1 MESLKPRNKL
11 EESLNTVFQ
20 LIDSENISGLQKLT
34 WIEAEIKKCYY
45 EMKSYI
51 NSSYHDEEWS
61 IDIDLWK
68 DDYKNITSI
77 LKQIALK
84 VIWDFF
90 GEEPTAEEVKKYI
103 IEASQNIAWVIE

>member
-1 MESLKPRNKL
+1 
-11 EESLNTVFQ
+11 
-20 LIDSENISGLQKLT
+20 
-34 WIEAEIKKCYY
+34 
-45 EMKSYI
+45 MKSYI

-84 VIWDFF
+84 VI
-90 GEEPTAEEVKKYI
+90 
-103 IEASQNIAWVIE
+103 